1 VTVIQVDPAGYAAVT
16 ASTPFSPFPAATF
29 GAKSGGLLP
38 LGAVAPVLASP
49 AAAAALGTKPAQLT
63 AIYPAG
69 PITVRV
75 TGVLDSTPA
84 QPSGGSYVVMPLQT
98 LPGQAGFPT
107 PNIILV
113 AGSAIDDHQ
122 LSAVVDKI
130 LPGSFVTFRSGVL
143 AALSSSP
150 LQHGAALIVA
160 LILAEA
166 AALGL
171 FIVILGLALGSAER
185 ELTLARLTV
194 MGHERDTGLVMAEAM
209 PAVVAAIVAGV
220 ACALLLPGLIGSS
233 IDLSAFTG
241 TSAPVQ
247 FQPDAPALGLPAA
260 AALVLALAALVAE
273 TRVLRRRG
281 VTEMLRAY

>member
-1 VTVIQVDPAGYAAVT
+1 M
-16 ASTPFSPFPAATF
+16 ATI
-29 GAKSGGLLP
+29 GARSGGVLP
-38 LGAVAPVLASP
+38 FGAVAPVLASP
-49 AAAAALGTKPAQLT
+49 AAAAALGTKPVQLT
-63 AIYPAG
+63 AIYPVG
-69 PITVRV
+69 PIKVRV
-75 TGVLDSTPA
+75 VGVLDSTPA

-98 LPGQAGFPT
+98 LPGQAGEPT
-107 PNIILV
+107 PNLILV
-113 AGSAIDDHQ
+113 AGPAIDDHR
-122 LSAVVDKI
+122 LSAVAARV
-130 LPGSFVTFRSGVL
+130 LPGSFVTFRSSVL
-143 AALSSSP
+143 AALSGSP

-171 FIVILGLALGSAER
+171 FIVILGLALGAAER
-185 ELTLARLTV
+185 ELTLARLTM
-194 MGHERDTGLVMAEAM
+194 MGHQRETGLVIAEAM
-209 PAVVAAIVAGV
+209 PAVIAAVVAGAV
-220 ACALLLPGLIGSS
+220 CALVLPALIGSS

-241 TSAPVQ
+241 TSAPIQ